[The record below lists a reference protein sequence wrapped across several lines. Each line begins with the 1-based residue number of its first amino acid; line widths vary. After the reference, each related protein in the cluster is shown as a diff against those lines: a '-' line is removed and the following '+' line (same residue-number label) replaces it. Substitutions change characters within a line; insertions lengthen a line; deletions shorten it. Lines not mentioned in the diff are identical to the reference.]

1 MALPFDDV
9 RLPED
14 VEVGAHGG
22 PAFNTTVVTFSSGAE
37 QRNADWQLVRHT
49 FDVGYGI
56 GNISDFETVRAFFF
70 ARRGKWRAFRFKHW
84 DDYNCDNELVGT
96 GDGVATDFQIVKNY
110 ESSGP
115 FPYVRTITRPV
126 SGTVQVFKNGV
137 LQLSGYT
144 LNGDTSS
151 NVHFA
156 VAPTLGVLI
165 TVTCEFDVPCRF
177 DTDQFDFTFEGFNAG
192 TVGGLAITEVREQ
205 N

>member
-1 MALPFDDV
+1 MAVPFDNV

-22 PAFNTTVVTFSSGAE
+22 PAFLTTVVTFSNGAE

-70 ARRGKWRAFRFKHW
+70 ARRGKWRAFKFKHW
-84 DDYNCDNELVGT
+84 DDYNCDAEIIGT
-96 GDGVATDFQIVKNY
+96 GDGVEDDFQIVKNY
-110 ESSGP
+110 EGSGP

-126 SGTVQVFKNGV
+126 SGTVQVFKDGV

-144 LNGDTSS
+144 LTGTGSS
-151 NVHFA
+151 IVHFTSPPAAA
-156 VAPTLGVLI
+156 VVI
-165 TVTCEFDVPCRF
+165 TVTCEFDVPVRF
-177 DTDQFDFTFEGFNAG
+177 DTDQFDFTFEGFDAG
-192 TVGGLAITEVREQ
+192 NVSGLSIIEVRDT
-205 N
+205 